1 MKFIGVDLAW
11 GRHNWTGLCLA
22 QDGAVA
28 ESCLARS
35 DQEILDWLRPRVGG
49 PCLVGIDA
57 PLILRNRTG
66 SRPCEKTLNRCFR
79 SFEAGCYPANTT
91 RVPRR
96 AAQLVAQLGL
106 DPDPVFAPRSR
117 VRRAVEVFPH
127 AALVALFGLP
137 KTLKYKAKRG
147 RTAGSRQ
154 AEFCKLVRLLK
165 SLARRE
171 PRLDVTTAPRWA
183 ELERTVTTDPKGARL
198 DRGEDELDAFVCA
211 YITAHLWT
219 HGSARNRIV
228 GDTDTGYIV
237 TPVTPELADCLDG
250 SAWKSTLCVF
260 PSAWLHV
267 AGLLLADMLL
277 APVTG

>member
-22 QDGAVA
+22 EDGRVM
-28 ESCLARS
+28 ESHLARS
-35 DQEILDWLRPRVGG
+35 DQDILDWLRPRIGG

-79 SFEAGCYPANTT
+79 RFEAGCYPANTT
-91 RVPRR
+91 RVPLR
-96 AAQLVAQLGL
+96 AARLVAELGL
-106 DPDPVFAPRSR
+106 DPDPVFRPRSR

-127 AALVALFGLP
+127 VAHVALFGLP

-147 RTAGSRQ
+147 RPVDQRHR
-154 AEFCKLVRLLK
+154 EFRKLLGLLK
-165 SLARRE
+165 TLARRD

-183 ELERTVTTDPKGARL
+183 ALERAVTTESSGASL
-198 DRGEDELDAFVCA
+198 DRGEDELDTYVCA
-211 YITAHLWT
+211 YIAAHLWA

-237 TPVTPELADCLDG
+237 TPVTPELAACLDR
-250 SAWKSTLCVF
+250 S
-260 PSAWLHV
+260 
-267 AGLLLADMLL
+267 
-277 APVTG
+277 

>member
-11 GRHNWTGLCLA
+11 GERNLTGLCLA
-22 QDGAVA
+22 QEGAVV

-35 DQEILDWLRPRVGG
+35 DQEILDWLRPRVDG

-66 SRPCEKTLNRCFR
+66 SRPCEKALNRCFR
-79 SFEAGCYPANTT
+79 RFEAGCYPCNTT

-96 AAQLVAQLGL
+96 AARLVADLGL
-106 DPDPVFAPRSR
+106 DPDPVFAPRST

-147 RTAGSRQ
+147 RTVDSRHD
-154 AEFCKLVRLLK
+154 AFRKLLGLLK
-165 SLARRE
+165 TLARRD
-171 PRLDVTTAPRWA
+171 PRLDVTTAPRWK
-183 ELERTVTTDPKGARL
+183 ELEGTVTTESSGASL
-198 DRGEDELDAFVCA
+198 DRSEDELDAFVCA
-211 YITAHLWT
+211 YIAAHLLA

-228 GDTDTGYIV
+228 GDTEAGYIV
-237 TPVTPELADCLDG
+237 TPVTPELAACLDR
-250 SAWKSTLCVF
+250 SSRI
-260 PSAWLHV
+260 
-267 AGLLLADMLL
+267 
-277 APVTG
+277 